1 MKADKKNRY
10 IGWVTL
16 AAGALISYMVWR
28 FNHLDND
35 FNTYITGNLLWLWFV
50 PTLIIL
56 FLFNED
62 KGAFGMRMPENPKVV
77 WSVCAALAVLTVL
90 GSYLPSRLIP
100 QLQEYY
106 PIFKHFREAEN
117 LFFSANPFDMD
128 LGRMVYAEVL
138 YAMYIFAW
146 EFFFRG
152 FLTLGMARSFGL
164 WGIMIQAVPFVLLHL
179 GKPTV
184 EVVLSG
190 VGGLALGLAAY
201 YCKSFL
207 PGFVLHVCLFISVDV
222 WVSVVKSV
230 GLSV

>member
-1 MKADKKNRY
+1 MEKKNKFVT
-10 IGWVTL
+10 IVTL
-16 AAGALISYMVWR
+16 AAGALISFLVWR
-28 FNHLDND
+28 YNHLDHD
-35 FNTYITGNLLWLWFV
+35 FNSYITGNLLWLWFV
-50 PTLIIL
+50 PSLII
-56 FLFNED
+56 FFVFNED
-62 KGAFGMRMPENPKVV
+62 KSAFGMRMPENPRLV
-77 WSVCAALAVLTVL
+77 WTVTVILAVVTVF
-90 GSYLPSRLIP
+90 GSYLPSKLIP

-117 LFFSANPFDMD
+117 LFFSANPFDLDMGKM
-128 LGRMVYAEVL
+128 LFAEVI

-152 FLTLGMARSFGL
+152 FLTLGLARSFGL
-164 WGIMIQAVPFVLLHL
+164 WGIIIQAVPFVLLHL
-179 GKPTV
+179 GKPVV

-201 YCKSFL
+201 YCRSFL
-207 PGFVLHVCLFISVDV
+207 PGFVLHVCLFVSIDV